1 MKLIG
6 QRMVVDNT
14 YAHQHQKHGRHS
26 KHDNPKHTPQAGVC
40 RECNKGVKAVLI
52 KMNVKSLNCYT
63 VPGVY
68 FGGLHQLLQAMLIEK
83 KEKHAHVSSTS
94 HCA

>member
-1 MKLIG
+1 MS
-6 QRMVVDNT
+6 N
-14 YAHQHQKHGRHS
+14 
-26 KHDNPKHTPQAGVC
+26 
-40 RECNKGVKAVLI
+40 KAVLM

-83 KEKHAHVSSTS
+83 KEKHAHVSGTS